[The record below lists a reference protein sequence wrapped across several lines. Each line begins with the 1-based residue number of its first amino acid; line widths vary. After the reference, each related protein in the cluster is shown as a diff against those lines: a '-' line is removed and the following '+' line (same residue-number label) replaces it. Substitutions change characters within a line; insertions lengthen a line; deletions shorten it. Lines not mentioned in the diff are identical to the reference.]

1 MHLCKG
7 DLRNK
12 EGKQLSYLNSKIN
25 RFHKDFFMT
34 GGNIDMEHGESI
46 YGKIFEDENKSI
58 RHDKPG
64 ILGMCNTGKNTN
76 GSQFYI
82 TLQKIPYFD

>member
-1 MHLCKG
+1 
-7 DLRNK
+7 
-12 EGKQLSYLNSKIN
+12 
-25 RFHKDFFMT
+25 MT

-82 TLQKIPYFD
+82 TLQKIP

>member
-1 MHLCKG
+1 MA
-7 DLRNK
+7 
-12 EGKQLSYLNSKIN
+12 
-25 RFHKDFFMT
+25 

-64 ILGMCNTGKNTN
+64 IIGMCNTGKNTN